1 MKKNGWKFIPLL
13 LALVLA
19 ASFLG
24 CSKEEEE
31 NSRPTVGNDTS
42 VEQYTFDGISAPSS
56 STESTEP
63 STEPSSRSSSGGS
76 YIGGGSYLSGYQAAS
91 NLPTLTPYQG
101 GGSTTSASSSGGSS
115 SNESGGFDLIS
126 QALGGFTGAIS
137 MDNIGEITDY
147 LKSQGLDPSA
157 LGIDIAQFVSG
168 IVDDKENGETQSA
181 GNILDGVGEILG
193 DIMGGTAETTGK

>member
-91 NLPTLTPYQG
+91 NLP
-101 GGSTTSASSSGGSS
+101 
-115 SNESGGFDLIS
+115 
-126 QALGGFTGAIS
+126 
-137 MDNIGEITDY
+137 
-147 LKSQGLDPSA
+147 
-157 LGIDIAQFVSG
+157 
-168 IVDDKENGETQSA
+168 
-181 GNILDGVGEILG
+181 
-193 DIMGGTAETTGK
+193 